1 MQYEITSNEASA
13 VVGLKGAM
21 LNSLKKNDTE
31 YLWQGDEEH
40 WSGQAPVCFPIVGV
54 LRNSNGFRQAVR
66 NETPWSSAHF
76 SV

>member
-40 WSGQAPVCFPIVGV
+40 WSGLFSDSRCFAQLKG
-54 LRNSNGFRQAVR
+54 NSFRQAVR

>member
-31 YLWQGDEEH
+31 YL
-40 WSGQAPVCFPIVGV
+40 
-54 LRNSNGFRQAVR
+54 
-66 NETPWSSAHF
+66 
-76 SV
+76 